1 MRVTPL
7 VATLQWVLV
16 ACVFAACVRTVT
28 AAGSAGTSRT
38 VLTSEQL
45 AGTNSSNVYDA
56 IAKLHP
62 DWLSSRGPSSV
73 TDATPTVASVF
84 MNGNLLGRV
93 DYLRQVDLLDVTEV
107 RYWDAGRAS
116 ARFGMGHPRGVIELV
131 RR

>member
-7 VATLQWVLV
+7 VATLRWVLV

-56 IAKLHP
+56 IATLHP

-73 TDATPTVASVF
+73 GFFHRALSGLV
-84 MNGNLLGRV
+84 G
-93 DYLRQVDLLDVTEV
+93 LRP
-107 RYWDAGRAS
+107 
-116 ARFGMGHPRGVIELV
+116 PRPFL
-131 RR
+131 